1 MQQNRAVKIE
11 FKNFEENST
20 FRTIHYLGS
29 KLRSLEFI
37 KQLMK

>member
-11 FKNFEENST
+11 FKNSEENPT

-37 KQLMK
+37 KKLMK